1 MAIGERRDLT
11 LSLRIECRGAEV
23 NCIVA
28 GSRFRKQAVDQSN
41 DCNSA
46 IMMNCLRAPRNRL
59 QLCHHCQKIQRF
71 KKVVENISRSI
82 VKGAEIYLL
91 GCYFFR
97 CNNFFT
103 WFNTIRSIVH
113 FSKP

>member
-28 GSRFRKQAVDQSN
+28 GSSFRKQAVDQSN

-46 IMMNCLRAPRNRL
+46 IMMNCLRTPRDRL
-59 QLCHHCQKIQRF
+59 DSATIKIQRF